1 MPPAPGRSV
10 YAAPMPT
17 LFLLL
22 SLCGCL
28 GLAAHAQPTRPVPAH
43 AAPANPKYLRTP
55 TGFLLVLRQGDDVL
69 RELEE
74 LARRENIPSA
84 SLTGLGFGHPTF
96 GFWNAQTKTYA
107 PKAFRDLELAS
118 LTGSLAWKDGKPAL
132 HLHGVGADKDF
143 RPVGGHLLA
152 LEVGTGSVELTIV
165 VHDKKLNRAE
175 DPRNGATVLGL
186 E

>member
-1 MPPAPGRSV
+1 MRH
-10 YAAPMPT
+10 

-22 SLCGCL
+22 GLSGCL
-28 GLAAHAQPTRPVPAH
+28 AGAAHAQTARPMPATS
-43 AAPANPKYLRTP
+43 AAPAAHPKYTRTP

-69 RELEE
+69 RELEQ
-74 LARRENIPSA
+74 LALRENIPSA

-118 LTGSLAWKDGKPAL
+118 LTGSIAWKDGQPAL
-132 HLHGVGADKDF
+132 HLHGVGADKNF
-143 RPVGGHLLA
+143 VPVGGHLLA

-165 VHDKKLNRAE
+165 VHDKKLSRAE
-175 DPRNGATVLGL
+175 DPRNGATVLGV